1 MVNKHPLFVV
11 NHNKGQTESIERSCM
26 TNRNTP
32 YAAETRI
39 PDFIA
44 RTTNSDDYCGL
55 RAHNGDYL
63 NYIKQYMKDMEVRIL
78 EQEEFYSAIDSFFN
92 FDTQLTKEK
101 PINSEDGLRKTRNP
115 IWMRLRTLRKT
126 LAEQIKNKLSSSHE
140 VLAYEFERSEEC
152 HRVIRTSK
160 RYSET
165 RRNEDFQ

>member
-1 MVNKHPLFVV
+1 MRRKHA
-11 NHNKGQTESIERSCM
+11 S
-26 TNRNTP
+26 
-32 YAAETRI
+32 
-39 PDFIA
+39 
-44 RTTNSDDYCGL
+44 
-55 RAHNGDYL
+55 
-63 NYIKQYMKDMEVRIL
+63 RIL
-78 EQEEFYSAIDSFFN
+78 SLVQRTVTITVDCAHITGTTLITFN
-92 FDTQLTKEK
+92 NEK